1 MLAVLVATFSLVL
14 IPLLVMSA
22 VRLVGWVQ
30 FRAARGPGVPDRV
43 PEAWLRQTEPPTA
56 A

>member
-1 MLAVLVATFSLVL
+1 VLAVLVATLSLVL

-22 VRLVGWVQ
+22 VRLAGYVQ
-30 FRAARGPGVPDRV
+30 FRAARGPGVPDLV